1 MGASS
6 SLELRELKFRRAQS
20 NWTFDLIVE
29 ALALDPERPRAVLGS
44 SGCGKSTLLDLL
56 SFTLYPDTVGSFLLH
71 TPDGQLDIAA
81 LLARKSED
89 LAFVRGR
96 YMGYVLQQ
104 GGLLPFMT
112 ARENIRLPAELF
124 SVEESH
130 DIDELAATLGIESC
144 LDKRPISLSVGER
157 QRVSIARAL
166 FHRPH
171 ILIADEPTASIDA
184 SNATQLAE
192 LLLTVVQRYK
202 VALLVATH
210 DQSIVSAMQ
219 LEPLTLETRAGET
232 GSVTTIKG

>member
-1 MGASS
+1 
-6 SLELRELKFRRAQS
+6 
-20 NWTFDLIVE
+20 
-29 ALALDPERPRAVLGS
+29 
-44 SGCGKSTLLDLL
+44 
-56 SFTLYPDTVGSFLLH
+56 
-71 TPDGQLDIAA
+71 
-81 LLARKSED
+81 
-89 LAFVRGR
+89 R

-130 DIDELAATLGIESC
+130 DVDELASILGIESC
-144 LDKRPISLSVGER
+144 LDKRPSSLSVGER
-157 QRVSIARAL
+157 QRVSIARAI
-166 FHRPH
+166 FHRPQ

-192 LLLTVVQRYK
+192 LLLSVVQRYK

-219 LEPLTLETRAGET
+219 LEPLTLEIRSGDT
-232 GSVTTIKG
+232 GSVTTIKE